1 MRQRHCVQ
9 SEPGHACLVQS
20 VVLSRHRQSC
30 YGTSLVEHHV
40 ASTFLHPFA
49 PPALPGFLAT
59 MGALTPG
66 WSALRALIRDNE
78 LRPGVRPGLP
88 LYLAFDLPTIPSS
101 TTVLPSPHRGF
112 RTLPQPDEPPHLSPG
127 QIWTDRRERRHAV
140 GGSPLASRL
149 PDRLGRIRFVI
160 LRTGHSPPVASHPSS
175 RRRGYFRLQ
184 VCNANLVGTRTP
196 PIKRFQRR
204 TSPAILQD
212 YASASIGTF
221 K

>member
-1 MRQRHCVQ
+1 MRQKHCVQ
-9 SEPGHACLVQS
+9 YEPGHVCLVQT

-30 YGTSLVEHHV
+30 YGTSLVEYHV

-101 TTVLPSPHRGF
+101 TTVLPFPRRGF
-112 RTLPQPDEPPHLSPG
+112 GTLLQPDEPPHLSPG
-127 QIWTDRRERRHAV
+127 QILADRWERRRAV
-140 GGSPLASRL
+140 VGSPLASRL

-160 LRTGHSPPVASHPSS
+160 LRTGRSPPVALHPASW
-175 RRRGYFRLQ
+175 RRSYYRLQ
-184 VCNANLVGTRTP
+184 VRNVNLTGTRTP
-196 PIKRFQRR
+196 PIKHP
-204 TSPAILQD
+204 SEAH
-212 YASASIGTF
+212 
-221 K
+221 